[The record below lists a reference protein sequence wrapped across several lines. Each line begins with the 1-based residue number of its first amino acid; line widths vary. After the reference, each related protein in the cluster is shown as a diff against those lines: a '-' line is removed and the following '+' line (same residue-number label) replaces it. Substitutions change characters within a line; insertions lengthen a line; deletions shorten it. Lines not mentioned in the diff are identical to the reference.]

1 MTYSVQQYHMF
12 FTEEALRQVASS
24 IADLN
29 DDELHFRLHAT
40 SNSIGWDAWHIFRT
54 VDNLIHFVFERE
66 QPVWLQQG
74 LDVKWNLPRVDQG
87 TTMKPEEAWAM
98 RFPAGKDL
106 AQYGLD
112 VLAAVLPKMEA
123 MTDEYLQ
130 VQHRVFPWGDRTRL
144 WILGKVITHSS
155 KHLGYIAGGVGVL
168 GKQGPSF

>member
-1 MTYSVQQYHMF
+1 
-12 FTEEALRQVASS
+12 
-24 IADLN
+24 
-29 DDELHFRLHAT
+29 
-40 SNSIGWDAWHIFRT
+40 
-54 VDNLIHFVFERE
+54 
-66 QPVWLQQG
+66 
-74 LDVKWNLPRVDQG
+74 
-87 TTMKPEEAWAM
+87 M